1 MIRLDRTL
9 TPTKLRHGI
18 DRLWEASARKIDL
31 LQRRWD
37 PRQGSPVFTA
47 AGRYASRGWTE
58 WTQGFQFGSAI
69 LQFAAT
75 GDSEA
80 LAVGRE
86 GTLQH
91 MATHVSHVGV
101 HDHGFNNISTYGH
114 LRQLALAGRFPAD
127 EGEIAAYEIA
137 LKVSGAVQ
145 AARWTALPEGLGYIY
160 SFNGP
165 HSLFADT
172 IRTLRVLA
180 LAHWLGHVAKGEG
193 DRVVPL
199 LGRALAHARATA
211 RYNVFYGEG
220 RDIYDVPGRTAHEAI
235 FNVTDGSFRSVA
247 TQQGYSAFST
257 WTRGLSWAMC
267 GFAELLEFVEALD
280 PAELLPHGGKEA
292 VVAVLER
299 AAVATS
305 DFYLAHTA
313 TDGVPYW
320 DTGAPGLRDL
330 PDPYGRPSDPENDVE
345 PVDSSAAAIAAQG
358 LLRLGAWRRAT
369 GRGGGDRYVHAG
381 LTVLRTLLAEPYL
394 SADPR
399 HDGLLL
405 HGQYHRPNG
414 WDHVPAGRRS
424 PSGEA
429 TMWGDYHLREVALYV
444 GRLAGAGPYL
454 AFFDKAGG
462 GRPGRPGRGARPMTT
477 EER

>member
-1 MIRLDRTL
+1 MIVDETLSPDQLLPGIRHMWDRSAAKIAALDRTF
-9 TPTKLRHGI
+9 
-18 DRLWEASARKIDL
+18 DRSRGA
-31 LQRRWD
+31 
-37 PRQGSPVFTA
+37 PVHTV
-47 AGRYASRGWTE
+47 AGRYRPRGWTD
-58 WTQGFQFGSAI
+58 WTQGFEFGSAI
-69 LQFAAT
+69 LQFDAT
-75 GDSEA
+75 GDSSFLDLA
-80 LAVGRE
+80 LRRIRAEMPPHV
-86 GTLQH
+86 
-91 MATHVSHVGV
+91 THFGV
-101 HDHGFNNISTYGH
+101 HDHGFNQISTYGN
-114 LRQLALAGRFPAD
+114 LRRLVLEGRIPPDAWLLEYLELAL
-127 EGEIAAYEIA
+127 
-137 LKVSGAVQ
+137 KCSGAVQ
-145 AARWTALPEGLGYIY
+145 ARRWTSLGDGDGFVH

-165 HSLFADT
+165 HSLFVDT